1 MKLKKLQA
9 SFGGLQNE
17 TLVLEDGLKIGRAHV

>member
-17 TLVLEDGLKIGRAHV
+17 TLVLEDGLNILQAPN